1 MIKKI
6 LVGYDGS
13 EPATKAFEFGLDMAG
28 RYGAEFVV
36 LSVVR
41 PPEPPEAVEMEA
53 ILEQATEH
61 YEQLFG
67 VLKAKAGAA
76 NVAVACE
83 VRVGHPAEQIIHYA
97 NENGVDVIVLG
108 HRGKSAIAKWL
119 LGSISRRVVSY
130 AKSTVIITR

>member
-6 LVGYDGS
+6 LAGYDGS
-13 EPATKAFEFGLDMAG
+13 EPAKKAFEFALDMAAK
-28 RYGAEFVV
+28 YGAAFTV

-61 YEQLFG
+61 YQQLFAD
-67 VLKAKAGAA
+67 LKVAA
-76 NVAVACE
+76 DAAQVPMKCE

-97 NENGVDVIVLG
+97 NEIGADVIVLG
-108 HRGKSAIAKWL
+108 HRGRSMIAKWL